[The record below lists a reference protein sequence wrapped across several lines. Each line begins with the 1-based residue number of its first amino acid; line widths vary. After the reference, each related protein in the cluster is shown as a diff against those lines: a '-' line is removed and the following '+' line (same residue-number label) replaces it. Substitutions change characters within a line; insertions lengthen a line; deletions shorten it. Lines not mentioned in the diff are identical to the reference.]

1 MVAGQKPSSAAHS
14 RSLSVLIVIA
24 CVGARPRTGRRAAR
38 VARMCALLHA
48 GLPCDEYAFGD
59 RYYKANFLLDERDQ
73 LSEYTDTMEESN
85 ADL

>member
-1 MVAGQKPSSAAHS
+1 
-14 RSLSVLIVIA
+14 
-24 CVGARPRTGRRAAR
+24 
-38 VARMCALLHA
+38 MCALLHA